1 MRAVRRVLVASVL
14 LSGLLPAGGALADG
28 RAGAFVNDDGDPTAE
43 ATEIVVTSGGDPGG
57 TGLQNCT
64 WRVLNPDDT
73 AVPMYD
79 VDGTR
84 MTSPTGRWLQRV
96 CDGEVVAVNGSF
108 AVPES
113 LPGAD
118 PAMLARQARE
128 SVDIPEPPIATSPD
142 AGRSLYARVPTWLW
156 IDGGWW
162 RPYSVTAA
170 AGGVST
176 TVVANPVRAH
186 WSMGD
191 GGEAVC
197 HGPGRPWQPGVAED
211 ASDCTYTYAS
221 SSATRPEGSFTVTVT
236 VEIAISWSSNLGSGG
251 NLAPVTRSTS
261 RTVTVGEIQAIE
273 TA

>member
-1 MRAVRRVLVASVL
+1 MRTVRRLLVASVL
-14 LSGLLPAGGALADG
+14 VYGLLPEGGALADG

-43 ATEIVVTSGGDPGG
+43 ATEVVSTPGSGSGGAGP
-57 TGLQNCT
+57 QNCT
-64 WRVLNPDDT
+64 WRVLNADDA
-73 AVPMYD
+73 AVPMYE

-96 CDGEVVAVNGSF
+96 CDGEVVPVNGRF

-118 PAMLARQARE
+118 PAVLARQARE
-128 SVDIPEPPIATSPD
+128 SVAIPEPPISTSPD

-170 AGGVST
+170 VGGVST
-176 TVVANPVRAH
+176 TVIATPVRAV

-197 HGPGRPWQPGVAED
+197 GGPGRPWESGMAED
-211 ASDCTYTYAS
+211 AADCSYTYAS
-221 SSATRPEGSFTVTVT
+221 SSAGEPGESFTVTVT
-236 VEIAISWSSNLGSGG
+236 VELAISWSSNLGTGG
-251 NLAPVTRSTS
+251 NLAAVTRSSS
-261 RTVTVGEIQAIE
+261 RSVTVGEIQAIE

>member
-1 MRAVRRVLVASVL
+1 MRTVGRLLVAFVVVT
-14 LSGLLPAGGALADG
+14 GILPAGSALADG
-28 RAGAFVNDDGDPTAE
+28 RAGAFVNEDGDPTAE
-43 ATEIVVTSGGDPGG
+43 ATEVVSTPGG
-57 TGLQNCT
+57 GPGGAGPQNCS
-64 WRVLNPDDT
+64 WRVLNADDT

-84 MTSPTGRWLQRV
+84 LTSPTGRWLQRV
-96 CDGEVVAVNGSF
+96 CDGEVVAVNGGF

-118 PAMLARQARE
+118 PAVLARQARE
-128 SVDIPEPPIATSPD
+128 SVAIPEPPISTSPD

-156 IDGGWW
+156 IDSGWW

-176 TVVANPVRAH
+176 TVTATPLRAV

-191 GGEAVC
+191 GGEVVC
-197 HGPGRPWQPGVAED
+197 AGPGRAWEPGMAED
-211 ASDCTYTYAS
+211 AADCSYTYAS
-221 SSATRPEGSFTVTVT
+221 SSADQPGGSFVVTVT
-236 VEIAISWSSNLGSGG
+236 VELAISWSSNLGTGG
-251 NLAPVTRSTS
+251 NLAAVTRSSS
-261 RTVTVGEIQAIE
+261 RAVNVGEIQAIE